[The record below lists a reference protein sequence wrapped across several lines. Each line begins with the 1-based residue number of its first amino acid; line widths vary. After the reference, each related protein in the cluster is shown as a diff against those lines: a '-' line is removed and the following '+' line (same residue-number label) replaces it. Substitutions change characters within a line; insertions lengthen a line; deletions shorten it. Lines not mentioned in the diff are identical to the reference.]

1 MCFCPHNNELFNGC
15 FILTGSLS
23 VREARV
29 NMRREADFRSLKNIK
44 KNEGCDYA
52 DRIVGNKT
60 ILFAAIIRQA

>member
-1 MCFCPHNNELFNGC
+1 M
-15 FILTGSLS
+15 
-23 VREARV
+23 REARV

-44 KNEGCDYA
+44 KNECCDYA